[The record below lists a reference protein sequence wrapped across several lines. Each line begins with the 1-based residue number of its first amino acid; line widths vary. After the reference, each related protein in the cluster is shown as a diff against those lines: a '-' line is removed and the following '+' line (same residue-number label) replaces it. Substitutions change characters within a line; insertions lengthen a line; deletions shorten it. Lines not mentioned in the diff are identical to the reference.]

1 MLRPKLQAAAALT
14 SLTVLSLV
22 SSAASADTVVL
33 RNGLRL
39 DGQVKLQEL
48 GKYVVIA
55 MPDGAQKTVMW
66 DDLKEVEISA
76 AGAATRSDASAAALP
91 AATLPTTTPGPA
103 ATAGSPVAAR
113 PRGDRTEMAA
123 EANGTGLAASM
134 RHECA
139 EGDRAC
145 HEQAD
150 LQLRGGDVQAKY
162 EAVEDCSEQP
172 GQVCT
177 KQTSGSASKDGLKI
191 GYSKETVDRVTGP
204 KKGASQ
210 FGLMANLL
218 IGGSELLTMTGITV
232 GANMRFLTGSTFP
245 SAAGG
250 SWSGL
255 FVEPTAQL
263 SYMKISI
270 EPQETCSEFGCF
282 GGGEPIE
289 SNSGAAL
296 LGASAGFQYLKFKPL
311 DPKTLRQGGYGFA
324 LGAQLG
330 SLIPLDEGDASP
342 TYGGAASV
350 LFPSYNPGTGAVRS
364 EQLNLFVLPTTDL
377 LLVMIGGQISFG

>member
-1 MLRPKLQAAAALT
+1 MLRPKLQSAAALA
-14 SLTVLSLV
+14 SLTALSFV
-22 SSAASADTVVL
+22 SNAAFADTVVL

-66 DDLKEVEISA
+66 DDLKEVELSP
-76 AGAATRSDASAAALP
+76 AGAVTNSNPTTALP
-91 AATLPTTTPGPA
+91 TATLPAVTPGPTP
-103 ATAGSPVAAR
+103 TAGTPAAVS

-123 EANGTGLAASM
+123 EANRSGLAASM

-150 LQLRGGDVQAKY
+150 LQLKGGNVQAKY
-162 EAVEDCSEQP
+162 EAVEDCSERP

-177 KQTSGSASKDGLKI
+177 KQTSGSASKDGLKV

-204 KKGASQ
+204 KTGASQ

-218 IGGSELLTMTGITV
+218 IGGSELFTMTGITV
-232 GANMRFLTGSTFP
+232 GVNIRLLTGSTFP

-255 FVEPTAQL
+255 FIEPTAQL
-263 SYMKISI
+263 SYMKISM
-270 EPQETCSEFGCF
+270 EPPETCGAFGCY
-282 GGGEPIE
+282 GGGETIE

-296 LGASAGFQYLKFKPL
+296 LGASAGFQYLHFKPL

-330 SLIPLDEGDASP
+330 SFIPLDEGDASA